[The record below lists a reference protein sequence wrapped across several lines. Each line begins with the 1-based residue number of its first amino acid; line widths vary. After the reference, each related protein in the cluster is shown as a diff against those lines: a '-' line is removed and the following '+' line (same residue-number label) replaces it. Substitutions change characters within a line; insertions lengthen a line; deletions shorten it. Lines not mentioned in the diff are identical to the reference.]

1 MEILIKLAQYHDSKG
16 NLRESDY
23 VDNLIL
29 RIAKSEDGEDLIEGV
44 EWKNPNLDPEK
55 LQEMERGI
63 YPEGFHYYTDIDIP
77 SSKALVGYL
86 PKEQRTLRNV
96 SESFGDA
103 LSSDTDKVIVDGEPD
118 KFYFIL
124 EVNSEEREIE
134 AADLTVSEENRRG
147 NFLLALSRLHKIL
160 RPYNGWKIVCDLR
173 HSTSWPMVKTMVQ
186 RGWINVN
193 PGPNKKVQDVIKDES
208 GKIIDI
214 ITRTHYLGGEQMH
227 QFKGKLNLPDEFP
240 YAGRVR

>member
-1 MEILIKLAQYHDSKG
+1 MKILIKLAQYHDSKG
-16 NLRESDY
+16 HLKESDY

-55 LQEMERGI
+55 LQEMERDI
-63 YPEGFHYYTDIDIP
+63 YPAGFHYYTDIDIP
-77 SSKALVGYL
+77 SAKGLIEYL

-103 LSSDTDKVIVDGEPD
+103 LSEDTDKVIVDGEPD

-124 EVNSEEREIE
+124 EVNSAEQEIE
-134 AADLTVSEENRRG
+134 AADLTVSEENRRS
-147 NFLLALSRLHKIL
+147 NFTLALSRLHKIL

-186 RGWINVN
+186 RGWITVK
-193 PGPNKKVQDVIKDES
+193 PGPNKKVQEVIKNDL
-208 GKIIDI
+208 GQIVDI
-214 ITRTHYLGGEQMH
+214 KTRTHYLGGEQMH

-240 YAGRVR
+240 YASRVR